1 MAETLAIEWCDATV
15 NFWWG
20 CTKVSP
26 GCDHCYAETLNA
38 FRGSGEWGLNAP
50 RRKIKGAVSLLRML
64 NRKSALTFFNEHNRS
79 IRVFMQSMSDTFDNE
94 VSDEW
99 RAELFAEAKEARWVK
114 IILLTKRGAN
124 VPKMVPPA
132 WLDAWP
138 KQIGLMFSITNQ
150 READRDIP
158 RLIDLKKRFGLPWIG
173 LSLEPLLGRVRL
185 KAEWLDNIDWV
196 IVGGESGTDARPM
209 HPHWLDDIKNA
220 CTLRQHPPQAGT
232 APVQAMGGMGASRG
246 RTQAYA
252 RKDRGRL
259 PGSGS
264 AERQQSIFSHQPRHR
279 HHGPRWQEGCRSRN
293 VWHRVGSM
301 SESIFVTDRKRLRG
315 ASKFAI
321 YTLRLLSP

>member
-1 MAETLAIEWCDATV
+1 MAETSAIEWCDATV

-38 FRGSGEWGLNAP
+38 FRGTGEWGPNAP

-64 NRKSALTFFNEHNRS
+64 NRKSATSFFSERGRS

-94 VSDEW
+94 VSDDW

-124 VPKMVPPA
+124 VPKMVPPD

-138 KQIGLMFSITNQ
+138 KHIGLMFSITNQ

-158 RLIDLKKRFGLPWIG
+158 RLIDLKKRLGLPWIG

-185 KAEWLDNIDWV
+185 KAEWLDHRLGDRRRR
-196 IVGGESGTDARPM
+196 ERYRCQTDAPAMARRYQECM
-209 HPHWLDDIKNA
+209 AYRNNA
-220 CTLRQHPPQAGT
+220 AH
-232 APVQAMGGMGASRG
+232 
-246 RTQAYA
+246 
-252 RKDRGRL
+252 
-259 PGSGS
+259 
-264 AERQQSIFSHQPRHR
+264 
-279 HHGPRWQEGCRSRN
+279 
-293 VWHRVGSM
+293 
-301 SESIFVTDRKRLRG
+301 
-315 ASKFAI
+315 
-321 YTLRLLSP
+321 

>member
-1 MAETLAIEWCDATV
+1 MAETSAIEWCDATV

-38 FRGSGEWGLNAP
+38 FRGTREWGPNAP

-94 VSDEW
+94 VSDDW

-124 VPKMVPPA
+124 VPKMVPPD

-138 KQIGLMFSITNQ
+138 NHIGLMFSITNQ

-158 RLIDLKKRFGLPWIG
+158 RLIDLKKRLGLPWIG

-185 KAEWLDNIDWV
+185 KAEWLDHIDWV
-196 IVGGESGTDARPM
+196 IVGGESGNDARPM
-209 HPHWLDDIKNA
+209 HPEWLDDIKNA
-220 CTLRQHPPQAGT
+220 CTLRSYPRKKIPFLFKQWGEWVPQD
-232 APVQAMGGMGASRG
+232 V
-246 RTQAYA
+246 A
-252 RKDRGRL
+252 RNL
-259 PGSGS
+259 PGVKPHHPYPFVDLRR
-264 AERQQSIFSHQPRHR
+264 EDNPFSVTSL
-279 HHGPRWQEGCRSRN
+279 GT
-293 VWHRVGSM
+293 VTMVRVGKKIAGRQLYGT
-301 SESIFVTDRKRLRG
+301 EYLEFPD
-315 ASKFAI
+315 
-321 YTLRLLSP
+321 LLK